1 MSYIEIYNENL
12 RDLLIMNDESKI
24 LEMREDP

>member
-1 MSYIEIYNENL
+1 MSYIEIYNEQL
-12 RDLLIMNDESKI
+12 RDLLVMNGGEKQ